1 MSSEGEGRSTAPAQ
15 YERWGGEGPQFYC
28 LLNTLDKPLGNSK
41 SLSLPTMPGSGYKV
55 AKLTG
60 VSLPQAISALLDT
73 TCRNTYTKP
82 DPQEA
87 TRQRSGS
94 H

>member
-1 MSSEGEGRSTAPAQ
+1 MG
-15 YERWGGEGPQFYC
+15 WGGAAV
-28 LLNTLDKPLGNSK
+28 LLPPEHAGQAPLQLQVSP
-41 SLSLPTMPGSGYKV
+41 LPTMLGSGYKV

-87 TRQRSGS
+87 TRHDPQEATRQRSGS